1 MIIYFLRHASAGE
14 SLDDPKK
21 DEARGLDKEGIRQ
34 CTYIC
39 KALAALNVTVDIIA
53 TSPLK
58 RALQTA
64 SLVGNEIGFE
74 GKMHKE
80 DALRPEGTFNQ
91 FAEMMEK
98 YRNHEA
104 IMIVGHNPSES
115 TFFART
121 ISPSGKARI
130 DFKKGSIAKV
140 VAESQGAQL
149 HWMLTP
155 KVARTL
161 YEVSAE
167 SARPKTKRK

>member
-34 CTYIC
+34 CTYVG
-39 KALAALNVTVDIIA
+39 KALAALNVTVDVIA

-58 RALQTA
+58 RATQTA

-74 GKMHKE
+74 GKLHKE
-80 DALRPEGTFNQ
+80 DALRPEASFTQ
-91 FAEMMEK
+91 FIDMIEK
-98 YRNHEA
+98 YRHHEA
-104 IMIVGHNPSES
+104 IMIVGHNPSE
-115 TFFART
+115 TNFLART
-121 ISPSGKARI
+121 VSPSGKVRI
-130 DFKKGSIAKV
+130 DFKKGAVAKV
-140 VAESQGAQL
+140 VAQSQGAQL

-161 YEVSAE
+161 YEISADKV
-167 SARPKTKRK
+167 RPKTKRK

>member
-1 MIIYFLRHASAGE
+1 
-14 SLDDPKK
+14 
-21 DEARGLDKEGIRQ
+21 
-34 CTYIC
+34 
-39 KALAALNVTVDIIA
+39 
-53 TSPLK
+53 
-58 RALQTA
+58 LQTA

-74 GKMHKE
+74 GKLHRE

-104 IMIVGHNPSES
+104 IMIVGHNPNEAS
-115 TFFART
+115 FLART

-130 DFKKGSIAKV
+130 DFKKGAIAKV

>member
-1 MIIYFLRHASAGE
+1 VIIYFLRHASAGE
-14 SLDDPKK
+14 SLEDPKK

-34 CTYIC
+34 CTYVG
-39 KALAALNVTVDIIA
+39 KALAALDVSVDVIA

-58 RALQTA
+58 RAMQTA

-74 GKMHKE
+74 GKLHKE
-80 DALRPEGTFNQ
+80 DALRPEATFNH
-91 FAEMMEK
+91 FAEMIEK

-104 IMIVGHNPSES
+104 IMIVGHNPSETS
-115 TFFART
+115 FLART

-130 DFKKGSIAKV
+130 DFKKGAVAKV

-161 YEVSAE
+161 YETSAE
-167 SARPKTKRK
+167 RVRLKTKRK

>member
-34 CTYIC
+34 CTYIG
-39 KALAALNVTVDIIA
+39 KALAALNVTVDMIA

>member
-34 CTYIC
+34 CTYVG
-39 KALAALNVTVDIIA
+39 KALAALNVTVDVIA

-74 GKMHKE
+74 GKLHRE

-104 IMIVGHNPSES
+104 IMIVGHNPNEAS
-115 TFFART
+115 FLART

-130 DFKKGSIAKV
+130 DFKKGAIAKV

-167 SARPKTKRK
+167 SVRPKTKRK

>member
-1 MIIYFLRHASAGE
+1 MIIYCLRHASAGE

-34 CTYIC
+34 CTYIG
-39 KALAALNVTVDIIA
+39 KALAALHVTVDVIA
-53 TSPLK
+53 TRPLQ

-74 GKMHKE
+74 GKLPKE
-80 DALRPEGTFNQ
+80 DALRPEGSFNQ

-104 IMIVGHNPSES
+104 IMIVGHNPSET

-121 ISPSGKARI
+121 ISPSGKARV
-130 DFKKGSIAKV
+130 DFKKGAVAKV

-167 SARPKTKRK
+167 SVRPKTKRK

>member
-14 SLDDPKK
+14 SLGDPKK

-34 CTYIC
+34 CTYIG
-39 KALAALNVTVDIIA
+39 KALAALDVTVDVIA

-58 RALQTA
+58 RATQTA

-74 GKMHKE
+74 GRLHKE

-91 FAEMMEK
+91 FAEMIEK
-98 YRNHEA
+98 YRHQEA
-104 IMIVGHNPSES
+104 VMIVGHNPTEAN
-115 TFFART
+115 FLART
-121 ISPSGKARI
+121 ISPSGKVRI
-130 DFKKGSIAKV
+130 DFKKGAVAKV

-161 YEVSAE
+161 YEISADKV
-167 SARPKTKRK
+167 RPKTKRK

>member
-21 DEARGLDKEGIRQ
+21 DEARGLTRTMLGGRRNGPHFID
-34 CTYIC
+34 
-39 KALAALNVTVDIIA
+39 VIA

-58 RALQTA
+58 RATQTA

-74 GKMHKE
+74 GKLHKE
-80 DALRPEGTFNQ
+80 DALRPEGTFTQ
-91 FAEMMEK
+91 FIDMIEK
-98 YRNHEA
+98 YRHFEA
-104 IMIVGHNPSES
+104 IMIVGHNPSE
-115 TFFART
+115 TIFLART

-130 DFKKGSIAKV
+130 DFKKGAVAKV
-140 VAESQGAQL
+140 VAQSQGAQL

-161 YEVSAE
+161 YETSAE
-167 SARPKTKRK
+167 RVRPKTKRK